1 MTAENVNL
9 YVLGGDKLDVGSVY
23 NRLSLIIGLILDID
37 MALYSICLPWEVKY
51 NKSWGTIFAI
61 KYFFHT

>member
-1 MTAENVNL
+1 MVAFLVYDML
-9 YVLGGDKLDVGSVY
+9 KGIY
-23 NRLSLIIGLILDID
+23 NRLSLIIGLIFDID
-37 MALYSICLPWEVKY
+37 MALYRICLPWEVKY